1 MERTFVEPCNAY
13 YKIFS
18 DKKDPSY
25 KYRFL
30 SPFEYNNILIKLA
43 VKKSGNISKILDC
56 GRGTPN
62 FYSTIPRYA
71 YGILIQ
77 ISTAIGQEDCQL
89 HGLGFTPLEK
99 GISKRFNK
107 YLSKV
112 RNTSEGKFLEKAIKK
127 MKLIT
132 GFSYDKFIHNI
143 VISTIG
149 CMYPDPPRIQNFVE
163 PVLSKYLDKIIYKP
177 KKSFKDKIKIFPTEG
192 ANAAIMYIFNSLKY
206 NGLLVPGDTIAIL
219 TPIYSPYLEL
229 PGLQNYNLQQVC
241 ISSDQQNNWE
251 ISDEQLHKISDPK
264 IKALLL
270 VNPTNPTSLSLS
282 LTTTRK
288 IRAIVNE
295 YNPNLIIITDN
306 VYASY
311 VEKFNNLID
320 VLPYNTIGIYSMS
333 KYFGTTGLRLGLIF
347 IHNHNVIDSKLLK
360 IDDPQNNTRYSM
372 ITTTPNKLKFID
384 RLLIDSR
391 QVAMAHTAGLSTQQ
405 QTMMTLFA
413 MYDYLDYDRK
423 YNHNVKILL
432 KQRLYTL
439 LSPLEYQ
446 PYNSLLSTN
455 YYIVIDIIHLVTSL
469 YNIDFSDY
477 LYNHRDPLEFVFK
490 LASNYATI
498 VLPVI
503 NFAGPFWSIRIC
515 LANLQTSSYELI
527 GKNIKTLI
535 SIYHEE
541 FLKYIIRSKKL
552 KYKEKKKSKK

>member
-1 MERTFVEPCNAY
+1 MERTFEEPCDAY

-18 DKKDPSY
+18 DKKDPEY
-25 KYRFL
+25 KHRFL
-30 SPFEYNNILIKLA
+30 SPLEYENTLIKLA
-43 VKKSGNISKILDC
+43 LKKAGNISKILDC
-56 GRGTPN
+56 TKETPN

-71 YGILIQ
+71 YGILVQ

-112 RNTSEGKFLEKAIKK
+112 SNTSEGKFLEKAIKK
-127 MKLIT
+127 MKLIS
-132 GFSYDKFIHNI
+132 GFSDDKFIHNI

-163 PVLSKYLDKIIYKP
+163 PVLSEYLDKVIYKP
-177 KKSFKDKIKIFPTEG
+177 TKSFKDKIKIFPTEG
-192 ANAAIMYIFNSLKY
+192 SSAAIIYIFDSLKY

-219 TPIYSPYLEL
+219 TPISSAYLEI
-229 PGLQNYNLQQVC
+229 PGLQNYNLKQVC
-241 ISSDQQNNWE
+241 ISSDEKNNWE
-251 ISDEQLHKISDPK
+251 ISDEQLHKISDPT

-295 YNPNLIIITDN
+295 YNPNIIIITDN

-311 VEKFNNLID
+311 VGKFNNLMD

-333 KYFGTTGLRLGLIF
+333 KYFGTAGLKLGLIF

-360 IDDPQNNTRYSM
+360 VDDPQNNTRYSM
-372 ITTTPNKLKFID
+372 ITNTSNKLKFID

-391 QVAMAHTAGLSTQQ
+391 QVAMTHTAGLSTQQ

-413 MYDYLDYDRK
+413 MYDYLDNDRK

-432 KQRLYTL
+432 KQRLNTL
-439 LSPLEYQ
+439 LTPLEYQ
-446 PYNSLLSTN
+446 PSESELNAN
-455 YYIVIDIIHLVTSL
+455 YYIIIDIFDLVTSL
-469 YNIDFSDY
+469 YRIDFAHY
-477 LYNHRDPLEFVFK
+477 LHDHRDPLEFVFK
-490 LASNYATI
+490 LATNYSTV
-498 VLPVI
+498 VLPAI
-503 NFAGPFWSIRIC
+503 NFAGPFWSIRIS
-515 LANLQTSSYELI
+515 LANLQNSSYELI
-527 GKNIKTLI
+527 GKNIRSLI
-535 SIYHEE
+535 SLYHTE
-541 FLKYIIRSKKL
+541 FLKFQVRQKKL
-552 KYKEKKKSKK
+552 KKKKSKST